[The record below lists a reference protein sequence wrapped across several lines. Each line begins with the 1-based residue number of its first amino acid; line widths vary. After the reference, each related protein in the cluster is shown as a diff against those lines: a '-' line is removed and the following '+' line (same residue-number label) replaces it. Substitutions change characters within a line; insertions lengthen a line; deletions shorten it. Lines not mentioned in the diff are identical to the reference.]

1 MSQYNTS
8 NISVNSNN
16 SEFEYENER
25 SDDEFVFLYIIFWTR
40 LFLSST
46 GVLLNLQVVII
57 YHSKSQKSPSEY
69 IILNLGCADLLCT
82 IGSTISAIYQFIQSK
97 HEFSE
102 PVGNFADSCQ
112 RFSFVAITIYSFI
125 CVLVI
130 TLNRFLAVCRPHV
143 FRDVFTLPRTYT
155 ILVFSALFAVVLGAM
170 QFSVTFFARLN
181 GYKRGVFTLNG
192 YIGFLF
198 TVLDIA
204 VMLVVYVCILVKSH
218 QFNIRTE
225 IRRRGSSMLTEM
237 QLVRKRHTQT
247 CSSTFTVSAVAASSS
262 PQPATVTN
270 TTATIDADPMA
281 MTKMSPLLREEPE
294 VKSQPETTQDVKQV
308 DQEVNSMRLRTD
320 ETLETD
326 SPGGKSKQVVRSSVN
341 EAITEAKNGSERNR
355 LHPPKAPMQNEK
367 GYSNFP
373 LKKSNQHRVSFATN
387 NYNLLPLGSAN
398 AIEELENVQDH
409 LRAPNETRETT
420 SKQSPIKSA
429 LKICR
434 SSTSDNG
441 HCTNVAQSSQ
451 ALQNGPMSSRISRRT
466 TNVTIS
472 LFVISALFIILVL
485 PYKILHLRFL
495 LDRSNAPSMMA
506 FETSLLLFEC
516 NFIVNYFVY
525 LYFNS
530 FFRAQLKNFWKMKCS
545 SYQ

>member
-1 MSQYNTS
+1 MM
-8 NISVNSNN
+8 
-16 SEFEYENER
+16 
-25 SDDEFVFLYIIFWTR
+25 
-40 LFLSST
+40 
-46 GVLLNLQVVII
+46 
-57 YHSKSQKSPSEY
+57 
-69 IILNLGCADLLCT
+69 
-82 IGSTISAIYQFIQSK
+82 
-97 HEFSE
+97 
-102 PVGNFADSCQ
+102 NF
-112 RFSFVAITIYSFI
+112 
-125 CVLVI
+125 
-130 TLNRFLAVCRPHV
+130 
-143 FRDVFTLPRTYT
+143 
-155 ILVFSALFAVVLGAM
+155 
-170 QFSVTFFARLN
+170 
-181 GYKRGVFTLNG
+181 
-192 YIGFLF
+192 FLF
-198 TVLDIA
+198 
-204 VMLVVYVCILVKSH
+204 
-218 QFNIRTE
+218 Q
-225 IRRRGSSMLTEM
+225 
-237 QLVRKRHTQT
+237 
-247 CSSTFTVSAVAASSS
+247 
-262 PQPATVTN
+262 
-270 TTATIDADPMA
+270 
-281 MTKMSPLLREEPE
+281 
-294 VKSQPETTQDVKQV
+294 
-308 DQEVNSMRLRTD
+308 
-320 ETLETD
+320 
-326 SPGGKSKQVVRSSVN
+326 
-341 EAITEAKNGSERNR
+341 
-355 LHPPKAPMQNEK
+355 
-367 GYSNFP
+367 
-373 LKKSNQHRVSFATN
+373 SNQHRVSFATN

-398 AIEELENVQDH
+398 AIEELEHVQDH